1 MVIFPCV
8 TPTGPPSAVLETAT
22 PLFIA
27 KTGWLSGMPNISKY
41 IQIQCT
47 LYVLLF
53 ILPGLMECLL
63 TNMFKDVLGWV
74 ENNQAVQE

>member
-41 IQIQCT
+41 IQIYPNTVHT
-47 LYVLLF
+47 LCFAFHSTGTDGVPPDEYV
-53 ILPGLMECLL
+53 
-63 TNMFKDVLGWV
+63 
-74 ENNQAVQE
+74 